1 MSALMCTYMHFKSIL
16 SKINELEKKC
26 VIQYSFI
33 TFCFICL
40 SNFKRINA
48 RKENW
53 RQPRRSSV
61 FLRLVLFPF
70 PLYASF
76 FYNVCCLASLFL
88 GTLENPSFNDD
99 FKQFG
104 NSFKHCKDEVR
115 AKRMKFSCL
124 RREKF
129 PNLKLLCTWQREWK
143 IKVCPIH

>member
-1 MSALMCTYMHFKSIL
+1 MNMSALMCTYMHFKSIL

-61 FLRLVLFPF
+61 FLRLVLFLF

-76 FYNVCCLASLFL
+76 FIMYAAWPAFFWGPYKTPVLMMILNSLE
-88 GTLENPSFNDD
+88 TVSNIV
-99 FKQFG
+99 K
-104 NSFKHCKDEVR
+104 
-115 AKRMKFSCL
+115 
-124 RREKF
+124 
-129 PNLKLLCTWQREWK
+129 LKLGPKEWDFPVWEERNFQIWNYYVHDRENGK
-143 IKVCPIH
+143 